1 MIKSTFIKDIVKTD
15 NISVEKNISISDA
28 IDKMYKNKEGTI
40 VVLDKN
46 TVVGILTEKDLV
58 QLLNTKTCLDQE
70 VINVAKKNII
80 SINENRRLEYAL
92 NILIDNHIRRLVI
105 IDNNNKFVGLVTQEM
120 IISGFETEYY
130 RENLKVWQ
138 IVSSLP
144 KHIITLEV
152 DSVLEDA
159 VASMFDNNIGSIL
172 ISRYGKIIGI
182 ITERDLVY
190 LASKKV
196 DPSTP
201 VEEIMTSPVISV
213 QLNDSIQTIVD
224 MMTINNIR
232 RVLVKD
238 LSGKDLCIMGTRD
251 IVKNLK
257 GTFGLFIETK
267 LKYTKEAL
275 NNIHEIILELYKGH
289 DSDLLIQWG
298 NKKALSRYGSDIID
312 KPITLLVKE
321 KDLNLLLH
329 KLDKFDE
336 LKDYK
341 LNIGDYSYKVSINK
355 SYGADSILLVCKD
368 MTKIIK
374 LENEVKEQQLT
385 FENIFQK
392 SSDGILIIEEHK
404 VIDCNE
410 SILKIL
416 EYNNKSKLIG
426 LHPAQL
432 CLKDNLDA
440 TFTADKVDELITL
453 ILKNGYHTFE
463 CVKLNKNGQNL
474 WLEVV
479 ATKIVQN
486 GKDIIHSVF
495 RDISQRKRTEYE
507 LEQLNKD
514 LTQRVNY
521 EVEKNRKHDQRML
534 EQSRLAQMGEM
545 MSMIAHQWRQPL
557 AAISTAS
564 ASINLKAKINK
575 LDNNIAIE
583 ISKKILEYSSHLSS
597 TIDDFRDFFKSNKRK
612 TDITYEELI
621 NSILN
626 IIEISI
632 SSKRIS
638 LVKNLNSTSTFNTYS
653 NELKQVILNLIKNA
667 EDVLIEKKIKDPKII
682 IETDGNKLTISDNGG
697 GIPKNIIDKI
707 FNPYFST
714 KNKKDG
720 TGLGLYM
727 SKIIIE
733 DHCNRE
739 LTVLNNNDGAVFQIL
754 LGNEND

>member
-1 MIKSTFIKDIVKTD
+1 MIKSTFIKDIVKTN
-15 NISVEKNISISDA
+15 NISVEKDVSIYDA
-28 IDKMYKNKEGTI
+28 VNKMYNNKEGTI
-40 VVLDKN
+40 VVLDKG

-58 QLLNTKTCLDQE
+58 LLLNTRTCFNQA
-70 VINVAKKNII
+70 VINIAKKDII
-80 SINENRRLEYAL
+80 SINKNRRLEYAL
-92 NILIDNHIRRLVI
+92 NILIDNHIRRLI
-105 IDNNNKFVGLVTQEM
+105 IVDDDNNFIGLVTQEM

-144 KHIITLEV
+144 KDIITLEV
-152 DSVLEDA
+152 NSLLEDA
-159 VASMFDNNIGSIL
+159 VAAMFDNNIGSIL
-172 ISRYGKIIGI
+172 ISKFGNIIGI

-190 LASKKV
+190 FASKQI

-213 QLNDSIQTIVD
+213 HLNDSIQTIVD
-224 MMTINNIR
+224 MMTSNNIR

-275 NNIHEIILELYKGH
+275 NNIHEIIFELYR
-289 DSDLLIQWG
+289 DYSSNLLIQWG
-298 NKKALSRYGSDIID
+298 NKKALDRYGNNIID
-312 KPITLLVKE
+312 KPITLLVE
-321 KDLNLLLH
+321 EEDLALLVNELNR
-329 KLDKFDE
+329 FDE
-336 LKDYK
+336 VKDYE

-355 SYGADSILLVCKD
+355 SYGSDSILLVCRD

-392 SSDGILIIEEHK
+392 SSDGILIIEDNK
-404 VIDCNE
+404 IIDCNE

-416 EYNNKSKLIG
+416 EYNNKSELID
-426 LHPAQL
+426 LHPTQL
-432 CLKDNLDA
+432 CLKENLNT
-440 TFTADKVDELITL
+440 TFTKEKANKLITL

-463 CVKLNKNGQNL
+463 CIKVNTNGHKI

-479 ATKIVQN
+479 ATKIIQN
-486 GKDIIHSVF
+486 SKDIIHAVF
-495 RDISQRKRTEYE
+495 RDISKRKRTEYE

-514 LTQRVNY
+514 LIQKVNAGIQ
-521 EVEKNRKHDQRML
+521 KNRKHDQQML
-534 EQSRLAQMGEM
+534 QQSRLAQMGEM

-557 AAISTAS
+557 AAISTACI
-564 ASINLKAKINK
+564 SINLKAKINK
-575 LDNNIAIE
+575 LDNDTAIE
-583 ISKKILEYSSHLSS
+583 ISNKILEYSSHLSY
-597 TIDDFRDFFKSNKRK
+597 TINDFRDFFKSNKSK
-612 TDITYEELI
+612 QDITYEELI

-626 IIEISI
+626 IIETSI
-632 SSKRIS
+632 SSKRIN
-638 LVKNLNSTSTFNTYS
+638 LVKNLNSIYTFNTYS
-653 NELKQVILNLIKNA
+653 NEVKQVILNLIKNA
-667 EDVLIEKKIKDPKII
+667 EDVLIEKEIKNPKIT
-682 IETDGNKLTISDNGG
+682 IETDGNKLIISDNGG

-714 KNKKDG
+714 KSKKDG

-727 SKIIIE
+727 SKTIIE
-733 DHCNRE
+733 DHCGGE
-739 LTVLNNNDGAVFQIL
+739 LNVSNNKEGAVFQII
-754 LGNEND
+754 LGENND